1 VTLAPPSRRPV
12 HAMEPVIGDGTTIGT
27 RTRTRWQR
35 VRWPLAVVATFVVVV
50 WLSSLLT
57 ARTSTTPLAPDN
69 PNPGG
74 ARALAEILRGQGVD
88 IEYVR
93 TLAGAASKAQEGT
106 TLLITATRP
115 ISYDRLDELAAVDA
129 DIVLVAPEDAG
140 LAAFTEDAVHTSLQ
154 TTSGSTQPGCDDPD
168 AQAAE
173 EIAPNAHVLVT
184 DDPDVQMCFTTPG
197 AGEEGMRTGTY
208 AVLDEGKRR
217 VTVIADDSLMTNQEL
232 DHLGNAALM
241 LRALGRDETLVWYV
255 PSASDAS
262 SGTET
267 GVGLGD
273 VLPPWA
279 GVLVLQLLVLT
290 GALALWRG
298 RNLGPVVTEP
308 LPVTVRAAEATIGRG
323 RLYRKARSRGH
334 AAAALRAGAAT
345 RTATRLG
352 LPRSAG
358 ATDVID
364 AVARATG
371 RTIEQVAGLLY
382 GPPPTDDTGLLRLAR
397 QLDELE
403 SEVHRT

>member
-1 VTLAPPSRRPV
+1 
-12 HAMEPVIGDGTTIGT
+12 
-27 RTRTRWQR
+27 
-35 VRWPLAVVATFVVVV
+35 
-50 WLSSLLT
+50 
-57 ARTSTTPLAPDN
+57 
-69 PNPGG
+69 
-74 ARALAEILRGQGVD
+74 
-88 IEYVR
+88 
-93 TLAGAASKAQEGT
+93 
-106 TLLITATRP
+106 
-115 ISYDRLDELAAVDA
+115 
-129 DIVLVAPEDAG
+129 
-140 LAAFTEDAVHTSLQ
+140 
-154 TTSGSTQPGCDDPD
+154 
-168 AQAAE
+168 
-173 EIAPNAHVLVT
+173 VLVT